1 MVFDYFT
8 VKKPLVISRRMVKV
22 MAELCNEAAE
32 TCPCSPEN
40 EFGVTLVVAFKVLES
55 IGHLTS
61 GGKAGVS
68 NGQ

>member
-1 MVFDYFT
+1 
-8 VKKPLVISRRMVKV
+8 MVKV